1 MLQGPASQPRID
13 IAAPIARELDG
24 VLDVFDREL
33 QSDLPF
39 VNRLTQH
46 VRNYRGKLL
55 RPKLLLLSGRAA
67 GELKPDHRV
76 LAAVV
81 EMVHMATLVHDD
93 VLDES
98 DLRRRHRTVNRLI
111 GNEGAVMLG
120 DYLISHAYHLC
131 SSLSST
137 YASRRIAAVTNTVC
151 EGELLQ
157 IEHRGDVLLSEETYF
172 EIIRRKTAALTAVCC
187 EMGARAS
194 GADGETVDALARYGC
209 DLGIAFQII
218 DDLLDLTASEHEM
231 GKSVGRDAEMGK
243 PTLPVI
249 RHLASASSADR
260 DAMIAILSNPTPETP
275 ALIRSMLAGGDAIEQ
290 AYDAAA
296 SYVTSATAAI
306 APLANS
312 EAKASLIAAAEFV
325 LARRQ

>member
-1 MLQGPASQPRID
+1 MLYGPAFQPHVD
-13 IAAPIARELDG
+13 IAAPIARELDD
-24 VLDVFDREL
+24 VLEIFDREL

-39 VNRLTQH
+39 VNRLTQQ

-55 RPKLLLLSGRAA
+55 RPKLLLLAGRAA
-67 GELKPDHRV
+67 GELSHDHLV

-93 VLDES
+93 VLDEA
-98 DLRRRHRTVNRLI
+98 DMRRRHDTVNRLV

-120 DYLISHAYHLC
+120 DFLISHAYHLC

-157 IEHRGDVLLSEETYF
+157 IENRGNVMLSEETYF
-172 EIIRRKTAALTAVCC
+172 EVIRRKTAALTAVCC
-187 EMGARAS
+187 EMGARAA
-194 GADGETVDALARYGC
+194 GADGETIDALTRYGN
-209 DLGIAFQII
+209 DLGIAFQIV
-218 DDLLDLTASEHEM
+218 DDLLDLTASEQET

-249 RHLASASSADR
+249 RFLAGASRSDR
-260 DAMIAILSNPTPETP
+260 DAMIAAMSKPTGETS
-275 ALIRSMLAGGDAIEQ
+275 ATIRAMLVGADAVNQ
-290 AYDAAA
+290 AFDVAA
-296 SYVTSATAAI
+296 SYITSATAAI
-306 APLANS
+306 APLPDS
-312 EAKASLIAAAEFV
+312 DAKASLTAAAEFV

>member
-1 MLQGPASQPRID
+1 MLQDPASQPRVD
-13 IAAPIARELDG
+13 IATPVARELDA
-24 VLDVFDREL
+24 VLEVFDREL
-33 QSDLPF
+33 ESDLPF
-39 VNRLTQH
+39 VNRLTRQ

-55 RPKLLLLSGRAA
+55 RPKLLLLAGSAT
-67 GELKPDHRV
+67 GELTTDHIT

-93 VLDES
+93 VLDEA
-98 DLRRRHRTVNRLI
+98 DVRRRHQTVNRLV

-120 DYLISHAYHLC
+120 DFLISHAYHLC

-157 IEHRGDVLLSEETYF
+157 IENRGNMLLSEETYF

-187 EMGARAS
+187 EMGARTS
-194 GADGETVDALARYGC
+194 GADDETIDALTRYGC
-209 DLGIAFQII
+209 ELGIAFQII
-218 DDLLDLTASEHEM
+218 DDLLDLTASESEM

-243 PTLPVI
+243 PTLPII
-249 RHLASASSADR
+249 RYLAAASSGDR
-260 DAMIAILSNPTPETP
+260 AAMIDAMSHPTPDTR
-275 ALIRSMLAGGDAIEQ
+275 ATIRSMLVATDAIEQ
-290 AYDAAA
+290 SFDAAA
-296 SYVTSATAAI
+296 SYITSATAAI
-306 APLANS
+306 APLPDS
-312 EAKASLIAAAEFV
+312 DAKASLTAAAEFV

>member
-1 MLQGPASQPRID
+1 MLHGSASQPHVD
-13 IAAPIARELDG
+13 ISTPVVRELEA
-24 VLDVFDREL
+24 VLDTFDREL
-33 QSDLPF
+33 ASDLPF
-39 VNRLTQH
+39 VNRLTQQ

-55 RPKLLLLSGRAA
+55 RPKLLLLAGKAA
-67 GELKPDHRV
+67 GELTPDHIV

-93 VLDES
+93 VLDEA
-98 DLRRRHRTVNRLI
+98 DMRRRHETVNRLV

-120 DYLISHAYHLC
+120 DFLISHAYHLC

-137 YASRRIAAVTNTVC
+137 FASRRIAAVTNTVC

-157 IEHRGDVLLSEETYF
+157 IENRGNVMLSEETYF
-172 EIIRRKTAALTAVCC
+172 DIIRRKTAALTSVCC

-194 GADGETVDALARYGC
+194 GADDDVVDALTRYGN
-209 DLGIAFQII
+209 DIGIAFQIV
-218 DDLLDLTASEHEM
+218 DDLLDLTASEQET

-249 RHLASASSADR
+249 RYLASASPADR
-260 DAMIAILSNPTPETP
+260 EAMIATMSNPTPDTP
-275 ALIRSMLAGGDAIEQ
+275 AIIRSMLVGTDAIDQ
-290 AYDAAA
+290 AFDAAG
-296 SYVTSATAAI
+296 SYITSAIAAI
-306 APLANS
+306 APLG
-312 EAKASLIAAAEFV
+312 ETDAKASLTAAAEFV